1 MEAKIATS
9 IIIGRSM
16 KTDRPSK
23 PGDGDD
29 TVTCSIG
36 FKGLRVSRD
45 LADELAG
52 WPIGCTNAMYNE
64 LGAPY
69 QHTEIALK
77 KRVLMVGGKIEH
89 RRESGASTATLQLPD
104 KKSAAGHLH
113 FTLDTPDDK
122 GPTVSIS
129 GIIMWKA
136 AGDEVDEVRPLLR
149 HSCWAELVFK
159 DENTTGQLF
168 PNPPHVDP
176 EKAAGD
182 RAKLDRK
189 QRAAGDKPDNDV
201 TDAEGRDT
209 LHAAA
214 SDLVKTQTTV
224 SISWLQRQL
233 KIGYNRSARIME
245 ALEAEKI
252 VSPMQTDGGR
262 RVLVNADGVILEHP
276 DGRDSQTKK
285 IPAGARE
292 VGGAKAVPAKN
303 EKGAKVIDLSI
314 SKLEREAKE
323 HARKHPRRDPPT
335 PPRGGGHR
343 GKH

>member
-1 MEAKIATS
+1 VEAKIATS

-52 WPIGCTNAMYNE
+52 WPIGCTNTMYNE

-69 QHTEIALK
+69 QHTEIKLP

-89 RRESGASTATLQLPD
+89 RRESGASIATLQLPD

-129 GIIMWKA
+129 GTIMWKA

-168 PNPPHVDP
+168 PNPAHVDP
-176 EKAAGD
+176 EQAASD
-182 RAKLDRK
+182 RAKIDRK
-189 QRAAGDKPDNDV
+189 RRAAGEKPD
-201 TDAEGRDT
+201 TDDAPP
-209 LHAAA
+209 AAA
-214 SDLVKTQTTV
+214 VEGKDELHDKAVALIRPEASVTV
-224 SISWLQRQL
+224 SWLQRQL
-233 KIGYNRSARIME
+233 KVGYNRAARIIE
-245 ALEAEKI
+245 ALEKEKAI
-252 VSPMQTDGGR
+252 GPLRSEGGHEVLIARAATVKSPGD
-262 RVLVNADGVILEHP
+262 
-276 DGRDSQTKK
+276 
-285 IPAGARE
+285 
-292 VGGAKAVPAKN
+292 
-303 EKGAKVIDLSI
+303 KGKVIDLSL